1 MPLSVEYAD
10 LSLAQQLLER
20 QGSVHVAYMRSFLK
34 QWGNFSEG
42 GEPDGF
48 LLQAFHPINQQIVDA
63 GDYALGFLQDIHH
76 GAADHM
82 EQTLNTYIDAE
93 RRIHNMLSAA
103 SQLAGGTPLPYQ
115 APTLP
120 TLVTATYGASS
131 FYGGEDYTI
140 YQSIG
145 EGVLEAGLYAGQL
158 TQRIGERSAK
168 ALSANRSISES
179 QDASSY
185 LKEPEKPK
193 ADMNDLRWNAGMI
206 LGGVDWFIEQITGT
220 SFINDVIAKYVGGDW
235 RIIHCAQTAWSEI
248 GDALIAVG
256 QNDSE
261 ILPALSEWTGK
272 GSEAANAF
280 IAALAGGTTLLEGAA
295 SLVST
300 IIGIL
305 AAIVKT
311 VAGLIISILGLIE
324 KWCLRALAVA
334 AVPVGGWIA
343 SGLEMAAMAAELFPM
358 ARKVYSLYNHIFS
371 AIENSA
377 RAIGQLNEIR
387 FTLANLAEAAA
398 RGIAARA

>member
-10 LSLAQQLLER
+10 LSLAQQVLER
-20 QGSVHVAYMRSFLK
+20 QGSVHVANMRPFLK

-63 GDYALGFLQDIHH
+63 GNYVLGLLQDIHQ

-82 EQTLNTYIDAE
+82 EQTLNAYIDADQ
-93 RRIHNMLSAA
+93 RIHNALSKA
-103 SQLAGGTPLPYQ
+103 SQMAGGSPLPYH

-120 TLVTATYGASS
+120 TLETATYGASS
-131 FYGGEDYTI
+131 FYRGEDET
-140 YQSIG
+140 IG
-145 EGVLEAGLYAGQL
+145 ESIAGGILEAGLYTGQL
-158 TQRIGERSAK
+158 AWRLGERSAK
-168 ALSANRSISES
+168 ALSTNRSISES

-193 ADMNDLRWNAGMI
+193 ADMSDIRWSAGMI
-206 LGGVDWFIEQITGT
+206 LGSVDWLIEKVTGT

-280 IAALAGGTTLLEGAA
+280 ITALAGGTTLLESAA

-300 IIGIL
+300 IMGVL
-305 AAIVKT
+305 ASIVRT
-311 VAGLIISILGLIE
+311 VAGLILSILGLIE
-324 KWCLRALAVA
+324 RKCIHALAAA
-334 AVPVGGWIA
+334 AVPVGGWVA
-343 SGLEMAAMAAELFPM
+343 AGLEMASLAADLFPWI
-358 ARKVYSLYNHIFS
+358 RRVYKLYGSILS
-371 AIENSA
+371 SIENSA